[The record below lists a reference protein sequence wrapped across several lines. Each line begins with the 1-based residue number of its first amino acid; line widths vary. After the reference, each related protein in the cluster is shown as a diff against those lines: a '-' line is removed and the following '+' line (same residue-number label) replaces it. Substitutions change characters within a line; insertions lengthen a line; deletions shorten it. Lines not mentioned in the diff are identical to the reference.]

1 MSAVRTRKACSC
13 SRGVEKFQ
21 IIRITFNKVIVL
33 THGDALMT
41 AVLFPGENCDTLQ
54 YSKNVQEKES
64 ENYGSM
70 AAGVVVALILVAIIV
85 ALLFYY
91 RRRVANLKTEIAHV
105 QYIAD
110 PQAAPGDAEHIL
122 SKLVTLCALFYESL
136 G

>member
-1 MSAVRTRKACSC
+1 
-13 SRGVEKFQ
+13 
-21 IIRITFNKVIVL
+21 
-33 THGDALMT
+33 MT
-41 AVLFPGENCDTLQ
+41 AILFPGENCDTLQ
-54 YSKNVQEKES
+54 YSKNVQEKDS

-122 SKLVTLCALFYESL
+122 LKLVTLCALFYESL
-136 G
+136 GGSCSCIGHAIYVTWWHVNVVGMLCAKFKLLIIADY

>member
-1 MSAVRTRKACSC
+1 M
-13 SRGVEKFQ
+13 
-21 IIRITFNKVIVL
+21 N
-33 THGDALMT
+33 

-54 YSKNVQEKES
+54 YSKNIQEKES

-110 PQAAPGDAEHIL
+110 PQAAPGDDEHIL
-122 SKLVTLCALFYESL
+122 LKLVKEATRPDHCSNHPIDQFAVSRSR
-136 G
+136 

>member
-1 MSAVRTRKACSC
+1 
-13 SRGVEKFQ
+13 
-21 IIRITFNKVIVL
+21 
-33 THGDALMT
+33 MT
-41 AVLFPGENCDTLQ
+41 VVLFPGENCDTLQ
-54 YSKNVQEKES
+54 YSKNVQEKEA

-122 SKLVTLCALFYESL
+122 SKLVTLCALFCESL
-136 G
+136 GGSCSCIGHAMYVAWWRAVCKFKLLIVADY

>member
-1 MSAVRTRKACSC
+1 
-13 SRGVEKFQ
+13 
-21 IIRITFNKVIVL
+21 
-33 THGDALMT
+33 MT

-54 YSKNVQEKES
+54 FSKNVQEKEA

-110 PQAAPGDAEHIL
+110 PQAAPGNAEH
-122 SKLVTLCALFYESL
+122 LF
-136 G
+136 

>member
-1 MSAVRTRKACSC
+1 
-13 SRGVEKFQ
+13 
-21 IIRITFNKVIVL
+21 
-33 THGDALMT
+33 MT
-41 AVLFPGENCDTLQ
+41 AILFPGENCDTLQ
-54 YSKNVQEKES
+54 YSKNVQEKDS

-122 SKLVTLCALFYESL
+122 LQLVTLFALIYEGLGGSCSCIGRAIYVAWWHVNVVGMLCAKFKLLIIADY
-136 G
+136 

>member
-1 MSAVRTRKACSC
+1 
-13 SRGVEKFQ
+13 
-21 IIRITFNKVIVL
+21 
-33 THGDALMT
+33 MT
-41 AVLFPGENCDTLQ
+41 VVLFPGENCDTLQ
-54 YSKNVQEKES
+54 YSKNVQEKDS

-110 PQAAPGDAEHIL
+110 PQAAPGDDERIL
-122 SKLVTLCALFYESL
+122 LKLVNLTFMNPCIVI
-136 G
+136 

>member
-1 MSAVRTRKACSC
+1 MMPCECPNENFLCHAKDGCVCRQGYT
-13 SRGVEKFQ
+13 
-21 IIRITFNKVIVL
+21 
-33 THGDALMT
+33 
-41 AVLFPGENCDTLQ
+41 GENCDTLQ

-110 PQAAPGDAEHIL
+110 PQAAPGDGERIL
-122 SKLVTLCALFYESL
+122 LKLVNLTFMNPCIVIQL
-136 G
+136 